1 MFEVTYNPVAGTA
14 TWLDVSYDLGDIP
27 ITDVARD
34 DVTGD
39 LYAASDFGVF
49 RLVAGTTVG
58 RGGSRHAERGSGGT
72 DDRPGGAQAVRRDA
86 RPERVDAQPAVSAHD
101 PGAAIGAALG
111 LPRRGS

>member
-14 TWLDVSYDLGDIP
+14 TWVDVSYDLGDIP

-49 RLVAGTTVG
+49 RLVSG
-58 RGGSRHAERGSGGT
+58 RHATGS
-72 DDRPGGAQAVRRDA
+72 
-86 RPERVDAQPAVSAHD
+86 
-101 PGAAIGAALG
+101 
-111 LPRRGS
+111 PRRRACRTSRWPA